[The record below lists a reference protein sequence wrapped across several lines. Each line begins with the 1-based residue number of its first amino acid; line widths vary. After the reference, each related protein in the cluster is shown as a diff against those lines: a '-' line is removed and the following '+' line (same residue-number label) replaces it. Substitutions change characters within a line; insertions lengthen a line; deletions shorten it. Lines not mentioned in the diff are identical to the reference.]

1 MLNFIS
7 NNLLDIVAI
16 VISICT
22 LIWTLKSNKDITE
35 KTLNKEFFEQ
45 IYFDYIIIKL
55 PDSLFKLEAKSGSAT
70 AECNHMKSLVLEIL
84 DKSIF
89 YKYFDS
95 DFYQKI
101 KNILFDLD
109 DILVR
114 AASETNS
121 TKFREY
127 KETIQNLSKDLYKE
141 FRQYYSQI

>member
-1 MLNFIS
+1 MLNFLS

-16 VISICT
+16 AVSIGT
-22 LIWTLKSNKDITE
+22 LIWTLKSNKDMTE

-45 IYFDYIIIKL
+45 IYFEYIIVKL
-55 PDSLFKLEAKSGSAT
+55 PKSLFELESKSGSAIN
-70 AECNHMKSLVLEIL
+70 ECNGMKSVVLEIL
-84 DKSIF
+84 EKSIF

-101 KNILFDLD
+101 KKILIDLD
-109 DILVR
+109 DTLIR

-121 TKFREY
+121 TKFREC